1 MADQSY
7 GTPSSLLIREIT
19 GLQRVLELQGRAMPY
34 RGFRVGGK
42 MRAEFT
48 AYPGSPVRSLQILGP
63 EEDETPIHGEWKD
76 RFIMPAAQGVGAAK
90 WDDGTG
96 AGVVQV
102 ANVKDL
108 VKAMDSI
115 RRGGQLVRVTWSGI
129 ARVGILAHFVATFE
143 NEHDA
148 AWEGSF
154 EWSSQDEALA
164 PLIIT
169 ATPNS
174 TGAISGAQGQMSK
187 FATAL
192 NNVSATIAA
201 VQDKVEIAEGV
212 VGGVLTKLN
221 TINDAVFGMTDI
233 ANTVTVGGA
242 SVSDSA
248 RAMIGGFN
256 NISALASDLMSTMRA
271 FAPADLFTLNQAL
284 PTAPGWPAPSV
295 GTQLAAVA
303 FQRSVI
309 GIARDLR
316 AQAAKAS
323 SDLEAQVGVSAP
335 VIATIIGKQSSDL
348 RKLSMQYYGT
358 QDNWQKIASFNGLSG
373 GLIPPGKLLMVPRL

>member
-1 MADQSY
+1 
-7 GTPSSLLIREIT
+7 
-19 GLQRVLELQGRAMPY
+19 
-34 RGFRVGGK
+34 
-42 MRAEFT
+42 
-48 AYPGSPVRSLQILGP
+48 
-63 EEDETPIHGEWKD
+63 
-76 RFIMPAAQGVGAAK
+76 
-90 WDDGTG
+90 
-96 AGVVQV
+96 
-102 ANVKDL
+102 
-108 VKAMDSI
+108 
-115 RRGGQLVRVTWSGI
+115 
-129 ARVGILAHFVATFE
+129 
-143 NEHDA
+143 
-148 AWEGSF
+148 
-154 EWSSQDEALA
+154 
-164 PLIIT
+164 
-169 ATPNS
+169 
-174 TGAISGAQGQMSK
+174 
-187 FATAL
+187 
-192 NNVSATIAA
+192 
-201 VQDKVEIAEGV
+201 
-212 VGGVLTKLN
+212 
-221 TINDAVFGMTDI
+221 
-233 ANTVTVGGA
+233 
-242 SVSDSA
+242 
-248 RAMIGGFN
+248 MIGGFN